1 MKLSKIVIRYWWF
14 LILLLIAG
22 YFLISNVLEN
32 RTHNIETGFALDN
45 TDRIAIISITQAAE
59 QVNLQRTGTGWLVNN
74 QSPASND
81 VVNALLRVISR
92 LQPAGPVP
100 ISMNDTLIG
109 AAQQSGA
116 KIEIF
121 SSRGLILRYWIT
133 SDPQANLP
141 NIGYIEGAKRA
152 YQLDLPNY
160 DGLISRL
167 FKTAPEY
174 WIGNLI
180 PTPNLEA
187 INAVQVEVT
196 SDLEQSFRIDIT
208 EPGQYRLYHIFSGA
222 ELKAFD
228 ANRINQFV
236 SRLTQIQYADIANMS
251 EAERA
256 EVVFSEPDFIY
267 TIFSNNSGKYELKVY
282 PVRVEEYMDELGRP
296 VNVDLNKVYV
306 TVSGS
311 KQVFI
316 VNYIDMHEVMI
327 GLAAL
332 LS

>member
-1 MKLSKIVIRYWWF
+1 MKLSKIITRYWWF
-14 LILLLIAG
+14 LILLFVAG
-22 YFLISNVLEN
+22 YFLVSNVLEN
-32 RTHNIETGFALDN
+32 RTHNKETGFALDD
-45 TDRIAIISITQAAE
+45 TDRIAKISITQATE
-59 QVNLQRTGTGWLVNN
+59 QVILQRTGTGWLVNN
-74 QSPASND
+74 QSPAGND

-92 LQPAGPVP
+92 LQTGGPAP
-100 ISMNDTLIG
+100 ISKNDILIG
-109 AAQQSGA
+109 NAQQSGT
-116 KIEIF
+116 KVEIF

-133 SDPQANLP
+133 SDQQANLP
-141 NIGYIEGAKRA
+141 NVGYIEGAKRA

-160 DGLISRL
+160 DGVISRL

-180 PTPNLEA
+180 PMPNFEA
-187 INAVQVEVT
+187 INAVQVEVP
-196 SDLEQSFRIDIT
+196 SELEQSYRIDIP

-222 ELKAFD
+222 ELEGFD
-228 ANRINQFV
+228 AGRINQFV
-236 SRLTQIQYADIANMS
+236 SRLTQIQYADIPTMS

-267 TIFSNNSGKYELKVY
+267 TIFTRNSDKYELKVY

-311 KQVFI
+311 KQIFI
-316 VNYIDMHEVMI
+316 VNYIDLHEVML
-327 GLAAL
+327 GLASL